1 MTRSLLVAN
10 AGPFAGDGVL
20 SLEPRPQR
28 ACLNVCID
36 VTPTLPDASLRYLC
50 TDADGP
56 KEDAACPLARSAQFA
71 SSVFELSPM
80 LF

>member
-1 MTRSLLVAN
+1 MQV
-10 AGPFAGDGVL
+10 PFAGDGDCRHRDG
-20 SLEPRPQR
+20 STQR